1 MGTKTIRSRKKNGEQ
16 ISMKSVLFLLKYVQ
30 KYTPGYLALELLL
43 VIGNSLWDILV
54 GMLYV
59 KYLFDALEK
68 GADYR
73 QVLVVTFCM
82 IGYRMVLT
90 FYGKWLANVYR
101 PNANLKLHERM
112 QTKLYEKAV
121 QLDLASYDNTEFYND
136 FIWAIR
142 ESDTRAVKVLTDVCS
157 FCSCVITL
165 VGMGA
170 VFAAIDW
177 MAALVVLASSVLGFF
192 VRTKANQIRY
202 AKAKEMNP
210 ITRKLDY
217 FTRVFYQNEYVK
229 ELRMGNMGALLQE
242 DYDQTAEEKI
252 ACAKKYAPKLIGIS
266 LASELITSVLFNVG
280 LLGYL
285 MWRYLTD
292 AAFTLGDFSVG
303 ISATW
308 KLFMRVN
315 QLIGFLA
322 QFQEHSIYA
331 EKFRT
336 FVTQKPRILNGI
348 KKAEA
353 FESLELRHVSF
364 TYPFPEK
371 NPKQVLS
378 DVSFTVRKGEK
389 IAIVGYNG
397 AGKTTLTKLLMR
409 LYDVTDGAIFYN
421 GTDIRNYDIS
431 SYRAHIGSVFQDYKI
446 FAATIGENV
455 MGGTYTD
462 AQKEAVESA
471 LTAAGFSEKYQKL
484 PQKADTE
491 LTREFDEKGINL
503 SGGEGQKIAI
513 ARAFAKNSDIL
524 ILDEPSSA
532 LDPIAEYELNKTIE
546 AAAKDRT
553 VIFIS
558 HRLSTT
564 RMADRIYLFDR
575 GKITE
580 QGSHEELMGQDGTY
594 AKMFRVQAK
603 KYQG

>member
-1 MGTKTIRSRKKNGEQ
+1 M
-16 ISMKSVLFLLKYVQ
+16 
-30 KYTPGYLALELLL
+30 
-43 VIGNSLWDILV
+43 
-54 GMLYV
+54 
-59 KYLFDALEK
+59 
-68 GADYR
+68 
-73 QVLVVTFCM
+73 
-82 IGYRMVLT
+82 
-90 FYGKWLANVYR
+90 
-101 PNANLKLHERM
+101 
-112 QTKLYEKAV
+112 
-121 QLDLASYDNTEFYND
+121 
-136 FIWAIR
+136 
-142 ESDTRAVKVLTDVCS
+142 
-157 FCSCVITL
+157 
-165 VGMGA
+165 
-170 VFAAIDW
+170 
-177 MAALVVLASSVLGFF
+177 
-192 VRTKANQIRY
+192 
-202 AKAKEMNP
+202 
-210 ITRKLDY
+210 
-217 FTRVFYQNEYVK
+217 
-229 ELRMGNMGALLQE
+229 
-242 DYDQTAEEKI
+242 
-252 ACAKKYAPKLIGIS
+252 
-266 LASELITSVLFNVG
+266 
-280 LLGYL
+280 
-285 MWRYLTD
+285 
-292 AAFTLGDFSVG
+292 
-303 ISATW
+303 
-308 KLFMRVN
+308 
-315 QLIGFLA
+315 
-322 QFQEHSIYA
+322 
-331 EKFRT
+331 
-336 FVTQKPRILNGI
+336 TQKPQIINGTE
-348 KKAEA
+348 KAEA

-364 TYPFPEK
+364 TYPVPEK
-371 NPKQVLS
+371 NPNPVLS

-431 SYRAHIGSVFQDYKI
+431 SFRAHIGSVFQDYKI

-471 LTAAGFSEKYQKL
+471 LTAAGFSEKYRKL

-564 RMADRIYLFDR
+564 RMADRIYLFDG

-580 QGSHEELMGQDGTY
+580 QGSHEELMKQDGIY

>member
-1 MGTKTIRSRKKNGEQ
+1 MGSKRIRSRKKNGEQ
-16 ISMKSVLFLLKYVQ
+16 ISMKSVLFLLKYVR

-43 VIGNSLWDILV
+43 VIGNSIWDILV

-73 QVLVVTFCM
+73 QVLVITFCM

-112 QTKLYEKAV
+112 QTKLYERAV
-121 QLDLASYDNTEFYND
+121 QLDLASYDNTAFYNE

-157 FCSCVITL
+157 LCSCVITL

-217 FTRVFYQNEYVK
+217 FTRVFYQNEYAK

-242 DYDQTAEEKI
+242 DYEQTAEEKI
-252 ACAKKYAPKLIGIS
+252 ACTKKYAPKLIGIS

-292 AAFTLGDFSVG
+292 AGFTLGDFSVG

-378 DVSFTVRKGEK
+378 DISFTVRKGEK

-421 GTDIRNYDIS
+421 GADIRNYDIS

-455 MGGTYTD
+455 MGGIYTD
-462 AQKEAVESA
+462 SQKEAVESA

-564 RMADRIYLFDR
+564 RMADRIYLFDG

>member
-564 RMADRIYLFDR
+564 RMADRIYLFDG

-580 QGSHEELMGQDGTY
+580 QGSHEELMKQDGTY

>member
-1 MGTKTIRSRKKNGEQ
+1 
-16 ISMKSVLFLLKYVQ
+16 
-30 KYTPGYLALELLL
+30 
-43 VIGNSLWDILV
+43 
-54 GMLYV
+54 
-59 KYLFDALEK
+59 
-68 GADYR
+68 
-73 QVLVVTFCM
+73 
-82 IGYRMVLT
+82 
-90 FYGKWLANVYR
+90 
-101 PNANLKLHERM
+101 
-112 QTKLYEKAV
+112 
-121 QLDLASYDNTEFYND
+121 
-136 FIWAIR
+136 
-142 ESDTRAVKVLTDVCS
+142 
-157 FCSCVITL
+157 
-165 VGMGA
+165 
-170 VFAAIDW
+170 
-177 MAALVVLASSVLGFF
+177 
-192 VRTKANQIRY
+192 
-202 AKAKEMNP
+202 
-210 ITRKLDY
+210 
-217 FTRVFYQNEYVK
+217 
-229 ELRMGNMGALLQE
+229 
-242 DYDQTAEEKI
+242 
-252 ACAKKYAPKLIGIS
+252 
-266 LASELITSVLFNVG
+266 
-280 LLGYL
+280 
-285 MWRYLTD
+285 
-292 AAFTLGDFSVG
+292 
-303 ISATW
+303 
-308 KLFMRVN
+308 MRVN

-364 TYPFPEK
+364 AYPFPEK

-378 DVSFTVRKGEK
+378 DVSFTIRKGEK

-421 GTDIRNYDIS
+421 GENIQNYDIS

-462 AQKEAVESA
+462 AQKETVENA
-471 LTAAGFSEKYQKL
+471 LAAAGFFEKYQKL

-491 LTREFDEKGINL
+491 LTREFDEKGVNL
-503 SGGEGQKIAI
+503 SGGEGQKIAM
-513 ARAFAKNSDIL
+513 ARAFAKKSDIL

-564 RMADRIYLFDR
+564 RMADRIYLFDG

>member
-1 MGTKTIRSRKKNGEQ
+1 MGSKRIRSRKKNGEQ

-30 KYTPGYLALELLL
+30 KYTPGYLALELLF
-43 VIGNSLWDILV
+43 VIGNSVWDILV

-157 FCSCVITL
+157 LCSCVITL

-217 FTRVFYQNEYVK
+217 FMRVFYQNEYAK
-229 ELRMGNMGALLQE
+229 ELRMGNMGTLLQE

-336 FVTQKPRILNGI
+336 FVTQKPQILNGTE
-348 KKAEA
+348 KAEA

-364 TYPFPEK
+364 NYPFPEK

-378 DVSFTVRKGEK
+378 DVSFTIRKGEK

-462 AQKEAVESA
+462 AEKEAVESA

-491 LTREFDEKGINL
+491 LTREFDEKGVNL

-513 ARAFAKNSDIL
+513 ARAFAQNSDIL

-553 VIFIS
+553 VIFVS

-564 RMADRIYLFDR
+564 KMADQIYLFDG

-580 QGSHEELMGQDGTY
+580 QGSHEELMKQDGTY

>member
-1 MGTKTIRSRKKNGEQ
+1 MGSKRIRSRKKNGEQ

-30 KYTPGYLALELLL
+30 KDTPGYLALELLL
-43 VIGNSLWDILV
+43 VIGNSVWDILV

-157 FCSCVITL
+157 LCSCVITL

-217 FTRVFYQNEYVK
+217 FTRVFYQNEYAK

-242 DYDQTAEEKI
+242 DYEQTAEEKI
-252 ACAKKYAPKLIGIS
+252 ACTKKYAPKLIGIS

-292 AAFTLGDFSVG
+292 AGFTLGDFSVG

-409 LYDVTDGAIFYN
+409 LYDV
-421 GTDIRNYDIS
+421 R
-431 SYRAHIGSVFQDYKI
+431 
-446 FAATIGENV
+446 
-455 MGGTYTD
+455 MGR
-462 AQKEAVESA
+462 
-471 LTAAGFSEKYQKL
+471 F
-484 PQKADTE
+484 
-491 LTREFDEKGINL
+491 F
-503 SGGEGQKIAI
+503 
-513 ARAFAKNSDIL
+513 
-524 ILDEPSSA
+524 
-532 LDPIAEYELNKTIE
+532 
-546 AAAKDRT
+546 
-553 VIFIS
+553 
-558 HRLSTT
+558 
-564 RMADRIYLFDR
+564 
-575 GKITE
+575 ITE
-580 QGSHEELMGQDGTY
+580 QISEIMIFHPIERTSE
-594 AKMFRVQAK
+594 ACFRTIK
-603 KYQG
+603 FLRRPSGKT

>member
-1 MGTKTIRSRKKNGEQ
+1 MGSKRIRSRKKNGKQ
-16 ISMKSVLFLLKYVQ
+16 ISMKSVLLLLKYVR

-43 VIGNSLWDILV
+43 VIGNSAWDILV

-73 QVLVVTFCM
+73 QVLAVTFCM

-90 FYGKWLANVYR
+90 LYGKWLANVYR

-112 QTKLYEKAV
+112 QTKLYEKAL

-157 FCSCVITL
+157 LCSCVITL

-202 AKAKEMNP
+202 AKAKEMNQ

-217 FTRVFYQNEYVK
+217 FTRVFYQNEYAK

-242 DYDQTAEEKI
+242 DYEQTAEEKI

-336 FVTQKPRILNGI
+336 FVTQKPQILNGTE
-348 KKAEA
+348 KAEA
-353 FESLELRHVSF
+353 FESLKLRHVSF
-364 TYPFPEK
+364 SYPFPEK

-431 SYRAHIGSVFQDYKI
+431 SFRAHIGSVFQDYKI

-471 LTAAGFSEKYQKL
+471 LTAAGFFEKYQKL

-513 ARAFAKNSDIL
+513 ARAFAQNSDIL

-564 RMADRIYLFDR
+564 RMADRIYLFDG

-580 QGSHEELMGQDGTY
+580 QGSHEELMKQDGTY

>member
-1 MGTKTIRSRKKNGEQ
+1 MGSKRIRSRKKNGKQ
-16 ISMKSVLFLLKYVQ
+16 ISMKSVLLLLKYVR

-43 VIGNSLWDILV
+43 VIGNSAWDILV

-73 QVLVVTFCM
+73 QVLAVTFCM

-90 FYGKWLANVYR
+90 LYGKWLANVYR

-112 QTKLYEKAV
+112 QTKLYEKAL

-157 FCSCVITL
+157 LCSCVITL

-217 FTRVFYQNEYVK
+217 FTRVFYQNEYAK

-242 DYDQTAEEKI
+242 DYEQTAEEKI

-266 LASELITSVLFNVG
+266 LASEL
-280 LLGYL
+280 
-285 MWRYLTD
+285 
-292 AAFTLGDFSVG
+292 
-303 ISATW
+303 
-308 KLFMRVN
+308 FMRVN
-315 QLIGFLA
+315 QLIGFLT

-336 FVTQKPRILNGI
+336 FVTQKPQILNGTE
-348 KKAEA
+348 KAEA
-353 FESLELRHVSF
+353 FESLKLRHVSF
-364 TYPFPEK
+364 SYPFPEK

-431 SYRAHIGSVFQDYKI
+431 SFRAHIGSVFQDYKI

-471 LTAAGFSEKYQKL
+471 LTAAGFFEKYQKL

-513 ARAFAKNSDIL
+513 ARAFAQNSDIL

-564 RMADRIYLFDR
+564 RMADRIYLFDG

-580 QGSHEELMGQDGTY
+580 QGSHEELMKQDGTY

>member
-1 MGTKTIRSRKKNGEQ
+1 
-16 ISMKSVLFLLKYVQ
+16 
-30 KYTPGYLALELLL
+30 
-43 VIGNSLWDILV
+43 
-54 GMLYV
+54 
-59 KYLFDALEK
+59 
-68 GADYR
+68 
-73 QVLVVTFCM
+73 
-82 IGYRMVLT
+82 
-90 FYGKWLANVYR
+90 
-101 PNANLKLHERM
+101 M
-112 QTKLYEKAV
+112 QTKLYEKAL

-157 FCSCVITL
+157 LCSCVITL

-217 FTRVFYQNEYVK
+217 FTRVFYQNEYAK

-242 DYDQTAEEKI
+242 DYEQTAEEKI

-292 AAFTLGDFSVG
+292 VAFTLGDFSVG

-336 FVTQKPRILNGI
+336 FVTQKPQIINGTE
-348 KKAEA
+348 KAEA

-389 IAIVGYNG
+389 IAVVGYNG

-446 FAATIGENV
+446 IAATIGENV

-564 RMADRIYLFDR
+564 RMADRIYLFDG

-580 QGSHEELMGQDGTY
+580 QGNHEELMKQDGTY

>member
-1 MGTKTIRSRKKNGEQ
+1 MGAKKIRSRKKNGEQ
-16 ISMKSVLFLLKYVQ
+16 ISMKNVLFLLKYVQ
-30 KYTPGYLALELLL
+30 KYTPGYLAAELFL
-43 VIGNSLWDILV
+43 VIGNSVWDILV

-59 KYLFDALEK
+59 KYLFDALET
-68 GADYR
+68 GISYG
-73 QVLVVTFCM
+73 QVLTVTFCM
-82 IGYRMVLT
+82 IVYRMVLT
-90 FYGKWLANVYR
+90 FYGKWLANIYR
-101 PNANLKLHERM
+101 PKANLKLHEKM
-112 QTKLYEKAV
+112 QAELYEKAC
-121 QLDLASYDNTEFYND
+121 QLDLASYDNTEFYNE

-142 ESDTRAVKVLTDVCS
+142 ESDTRAVKILNDVCS

-177 MAALVVLASSVLGFF
+177 MAALVVLISSVLGFF

-217 FTRVFYQNEYVK
+217 FTRVFYQGEYAK
-229 ELRMGNMGALLQE
+229 ELRMGGMGTLLQE
-242 DYDQTAEEKI
+242 DYEQTAEQKI
-252 ACAKKYAPKLIGIS
+252 ACAKKYMPKLIGIS

-280 LLGYL
+280 ILGYL

-292 AAFTLGDFSVG
+292 SGFTLGDFSVG

-336 FVTQKPRILNGI
+336 FVTMQPQILNGTE
-348 KKAEA
+348 KADT

-364 TYPFPEK
+364 AYPFPEK
-371 NPKQVLS
+371 NQKQVLS
-378 DVSFTVRKGEK
+378 DVSFTVRKGER

-409 LYDVTDGAIFYN
+409 LYDVTDGTIFYN
-421 GTDIRNYDIS
+421 GKDIRNYDIS
-431 SYRAHIGSVFQDYKI
+431 SYRAQIGSVFQDYKI

-462 AQKEAVESA
+462 AQKAAVESA
-471 LTAAGFSEKYQKL
+471 LAAAGFSEKYRTL
-484 PQKADTE
+484 PKKADTE
-491 LTREFDEKGINL
+491 LTREFDTHGVNL

-513 ARAFAKNSDIL
+513 ARAFAKNCDIL

-532 LDPIAEYELNKTIE
+532 LDPIAEYELNQTIE

-564 RMADRIYLFDR
+564 RMADRIYLFDG

-580 QGSHEELMGQDGTY
+580 QGSHEEMMEKNGTY

-603 KYQG
+603 KYQV

>member
-43 VIGNSLWDILV
+43 VIGNSVWDILV

-73 QVLVVTFCM
+73 QVLAVTFCM

-90 FYGKWLANVYR
+90 LYGKWMANVYR
-101 PNANLKLHERM
+101 PKANLKLHERM
-112 QTKLYEKAV
+112 QTKLYEKAL

-157 FCSCVITL
+157 LCSCVITL
-165 VGMGA
+165 AGMGA

-202 AKAKEMNP
+202 VKAKEMNP
-210 ITRKLDY
+210 ITRKLEY
-217 FTRVFYQNEYVK
+217 FTRVFYQNKYAK

-242 DYDQTAEEKI
+242 DYEKTAEEKI
-252 ACAKKYAPKLIGIS
+252 ACAKKYVPKLIGIS

-292 AAFTLGDFSVG
+292 AGFTLGDFSVG

-336 FVTQKPRILNGI
+336 FVTQKPQIINGTE
-348 KKAEA
+348 KAEA

-378 DVSFTVRKGEK
+378 DVSFTLRKGEK

-431 SYRAHIGSVFQDYKI
+431 SFRAHIGSVFQDYKI

-471 LTAAGFSEKYQKL
+471 LTAAGFSEKYRKL

-564 RMADRIYLFDR
+564 RMADRIYLFDG

-580 QGSHEELMGQDGTY
+580 QGNHEELMKQDGTY

>member
-1 MGTKTIRSRKKNGEQ
+1 M
-16 ISMKSVLFLLKYVQ
+16 
-30 KYTPGYLALELLL
+30 
-43 VIGNSLWDILV
+43 
-54 GMLYV
+54 
-59 KYLFDALEK
+59 
-68 GADYR
+68 
-73 QVLVVTFCM
+73 
-82 IGYRMVLT
+82 
-90 FYGKWLANVYR
+90 
-101 PNANLKLHERM
+101 
-112 QTKLYEKAV
+112 
-121 QLDLASYDNTEFYND
+121 
-136 FIWAIR
+136 
-142 ESDTRAVKVLTDVCS
+142 
-157 FCSCVITL
+157 
-165 VGMGA
+165 
-170 VFAAIDW
+170 
-177 MAALVVLASSVLGFF
+177 
-192 VRTKANQIRY
+192 
-202 AKAKEMNP
+202 
-210 ITRKLDY
+210 
-217 FTRVFYQNEYVK
+217 
-229 ELRMGNMGALLQE
+229 
-242 DYDQTAEEKI
+242 
-252 ACAKKYAPKLIGIS
+252 
-266 LASELITSVLFNVG
+266 
-280 LLGYL
+280 
-285 MWRYLTD
+285 
-292 AAFTLGDFSVG
+292 
-303 ISATW
+303 
-308 KLFMRVN
+308 
-315 QLIGFLA
+315 A

-336 FVTQKPRILNGI
+336 FVTQKPQIINGTE
-348 KKAEA
+348 KAEA

-431 SYRAHIGSVFQDYKI
+431 SFRAHIGSVFQDYKI

-471 LTAAGFSEKYQKL
+471 LTAAGFSEKYRKL

-564 RMADRIYLFDR
+564 RMADRIYLFDG

-580 QGSHEELMGQDGTY
+580 QGSHEELMKQDGIY